1 MGLIQVGSAWS
12 RTSKKGNKFLSISLD
27 LAKIREEAHAGLD
40 KMDLMVF
47 PNKKE
52 WTDENPKRP
61 GFQVVAKEEDF
72 KAQAEVPN
80 SEFGAA
86 EDDDI
91 PF

>member
-27 LAKIREEAHAGLD
+27 MEKIRECHAGLE
-40 KMDLMVF
+40 KIDLMVF

-61 GFQVVAKEEDF
+61 GFQVCAKEEDF
-72 KAQAEVPN
+72 AGQTEVPGT
-80 SEFGAA
+80 SEGGGVD
-86 EDDDI
+86 DDDI